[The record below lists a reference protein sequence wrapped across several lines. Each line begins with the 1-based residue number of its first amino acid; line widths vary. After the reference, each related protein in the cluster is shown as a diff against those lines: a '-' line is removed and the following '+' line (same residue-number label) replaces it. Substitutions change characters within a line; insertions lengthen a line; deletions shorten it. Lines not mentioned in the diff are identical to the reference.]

1 MTAHDNPSHTHP
13 TEGEIGAA
21 IDAAEALAGPV
32 SGGLE
37 MDIASMLEADPD
49 DEVPNEST
57 LSTYDFHRP
66 HTVSRAFRQNMQS
79 VAETFAKTT
88 AIEFTSLMRMNA
100 DISHQG
106 IHQCSYGE
114 FLEGLPRSTCATM
127 VNLPPLKGSALLQVD
142 LGLCFALMK
151 KLLGGVPEPELHV
164 RDFTEIE
171 RAIASDLMGRF
182 TSVLRKSLSKLVEV
196 QAETTGMENNPH
208 YLSGIGIG
216 ESVIVLDFSFGL
228 EGATGV
234 MNLVF
239 PLSAFGPVRDVFDPS
254 EAHEDRDP
262 SELQEDRT
270 RVMDTLKDMSSEV
283 VVELAS
289 NRVSLEK
296 ILNLDV
302 GDVLDLGQPVD
313 TPLKVR
319 VQGRE
324 AWLGS
329 PGKVGNRHAVRLIS
343 PWTKE

>member
-1 MTAHDNPSHTHP
+1 MTAQDNPSRFP
-13 TEGEIGAA
+13 QADGELGAA
-21 IDAAEALAGPV
+21 IDAAEALTGPV
-32 SGGLE
+32 SSGLDL
-37 MDIASMLEADPD
+37 DIGSMLEADPD
-49 DEVPNEST
+49 DEGPARSDHRP
-57 LSTYDFHRP
+57 YDFHRP
-66 HTVSRAFRQNMQS
+66 HTVSRPFRQNMQS
-79 VAETFAKTT
+79 VAETYAKTT

-100 DISHQG
+100 DITHQG
-106 IHQCSYGE
+106 LHQCSYGE
-114 FLEGLPRSTCATM
+114 FLEGLPRSTCAAM

-151 KLLGGVPEPELHV
+151 KLLGGVPEAETHL

-196 QAETTGMENNPH
+196 QAETTGLENNPH
-208 YLSGIGIG
+208 YLSGIGMG
-216 ESVIVLDFSFGL
+216 ESVIVLDFLFKL
-228 EGATGV
+228 ETVSGV

-239 PLSAFGPVRDVFDPS
+239 PLAAFGPVRDVFDPT
-254 EAHEDRDP
+254 EAREDRDP

-270 RVMDTLKDMSSEV
+270 RVMDTLKEMSSEV

-289 NRVSLEK
+289 NQVSLEK

-302 GDVLDLGQPVD
+302 GDVLDLGQAVD

-324 AWLGS
+324 AWLGQ
-329 PGKVGNRHAVRLIS
+329 PGKVGSRHAVRLIS